1 MEGLRTGNR
10 NTAKQAKYA
19 VAGLVLALLIAWVFV
34 AQIRKQGF
42 DWQVFWATL
51 RALNWYWLG
60 AATILSYATYAGR
73 ALRWAVLLKPLRPKP
88 RFWPLLS
95 ATIIGFTATTIFGR
109 AGELVRPYLI
119 ANREK
124 LPFPTQIAAWIVERI
139 YDVLVALAVFG
150 FALSRV
156 RASGV
161 SLGPALSWTLEIGGI
176 AVFLV
181 SGVCLAV
188 LLAMRFFSDRVH
200 RWLLR
205 TEGFLSDHHLDRVR
219 SLITA
224 FVDGVRATKTQ
235 GATAKL
241 IVYTVLEWLLI
252 AASYACILQ
261 AFGTAVHLGIID
273 VLIFMGFVSFG
284 SLVQLPGVGG
294 GAQVTAVLV
303 LTEIFNVPIE
313 VATSLALLTWGITFV
328 SIVPVGVGL
337 ALHEGLNWARLR
349 QAGLREAGL
358 REAGLP
364 EAGGNSLR

>member
-1 MEGLRTGNR
+1 MRTGNR
-10 NTAKQAKYA
+10 NSAKQAKYA
-19 VAGLVLALLIAWVFV
+19 LAGVILALLIAWVFV

-42 DWQVFWATL
+42 DWRVFWETL
-51 RALNWYWLG
+51 RALDWYWLG

-73 ALRWAVLLKPLRPKP
+73 ALRWAVLLKPIRPNP

-95 ATIIGFTATTIFGR
+95 ATIIGFTATTILGR

-119 ANREK
+119 AKRENV
-124 LPFPTQIAAWIVERI
+124 PFASQIAAWIVERI
-139 YDVLVALAVFG
+139 YDVLVALAMFG

-161 SLGPALSWTLEIGGI
+161 SLGPALSWTLQMGGI

-181 SGVCLAV
+181 SAVCLGV
-188 LLAMRFFSDRVH
+188 LLAMRFFSDQVH

-205 TEGFLSDHHLDRVR
+205 TLGFLSEHRLNRVR
-219 SLITA
+219 RLISA

-235 GATAKL
+235 GATVRL

-252 AASYACILQ
+252 AASYACILK

-303 LTEIFNVPIE
+303 LTEVFNVPIE

-328 SIVPVGVGL
+328 AIVPVGLAL
-337 ALHEGLNWARLR
+337 ALHGGLNWAR
-349 QAGLREAGL
+349 L

-364 EAGGNSLR
+364 EAGGNSPR